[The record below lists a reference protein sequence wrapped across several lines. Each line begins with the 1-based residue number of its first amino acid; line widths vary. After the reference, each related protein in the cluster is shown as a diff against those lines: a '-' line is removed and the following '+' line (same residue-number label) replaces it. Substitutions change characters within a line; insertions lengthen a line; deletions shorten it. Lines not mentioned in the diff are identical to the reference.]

1 MLAFLEFN
9 YAGKQIYIIT
19 HDPWVHSSATSSFPK
34 KNVPHPGGGG
44 NKVALLKKLALAAT
58 AFVCTTDS
66 SRVGRVPRAQVLSQ
80 FGRKWWR
87 RRWDMLVPLRIIHQT
102 GPSTFVGNCLGGWK
116 RNVIRRNQSCQMSR
130 SPNEWLKLIKTRR
143 VMHT

>member
-1 MLAFLEFN
+1 MTHEF
-9 YAGKQIYIIT
+9 T
-19 HDPWVHSSATSSFPK
+19 HPQLLPSPK

-102 GPSTFVGNCLGGWK
+102 GPSTFVGNCLGG
-116 RNVIRRNQSCQMSR
+116 
-130 SPNEWLKLIKTRR
+130 
-143 VMHT
+143 